1 MKKEKINSFFSKNY
15 GKLLRKAGK
24 LKGTLWK
31 DKRDWLKEMDAEDV
45 IAFYYMFCCR
55 DIWAVKCIQDIEDK
69 IYSNEFI
76 QFLKY
81 KVPLKAQE
89 IYAIKFEQID
99 KEIEKFTGGK
109 K

>member
-1 MKKEKINSFFSKNY
+1 MTIIYIYLTIISLLLLINLILKITILINKKDNINEENKDFVYKKKEKREY
-15 GKLLRKAGK
+15 
-24 LKGTLWK
+24 
-31 DKRDWLKEMDAEDV
+31 
-45 IAFYYMFCCR
+45 
-55 DIWAVKCIQDIEDK
+55 IEVFD
-69 IYSNEFI
+69 SNEFI